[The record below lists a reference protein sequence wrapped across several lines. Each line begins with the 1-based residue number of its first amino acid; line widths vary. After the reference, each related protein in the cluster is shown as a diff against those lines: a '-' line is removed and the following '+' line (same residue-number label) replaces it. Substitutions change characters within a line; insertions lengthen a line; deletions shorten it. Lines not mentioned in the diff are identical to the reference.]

1 VNFRNG
7 ICYNVE
13 VKITKSGPFYIL
25 MAALFWS
32 FGGVFSKLIPWSGLS
47 IAAVRSVIA
56 ALTIGLY
63 RKSFHFKITKS
74 TVLASICILLTTV
87 LFMMANKMTTA
98 ANAIVLQYTSPL
110 FIIILTLVIF
120 RQKPKKRDLFALVG
134 VGLGIGLF
142 FFEQFRSGSYMGDLL
157 ALASGLTFAGVF
169 FSNRLPGAS
178 PFDATFM
185 GNLLGI
191 VFIPFLFVDKQ
202 YAANSGW
209 LPWLTILA
217 MGVIQQAGGYI
228 FFSKGIK
235 HTSATTSSI
244 IATLEPILNP
254 LWVFLV
260 VGEVPSPLAIVG
272 GAIVLTTV
280 LIYNT
285 IVTRENFRNVKAG

>member
-1 VNFRNG
+1 MNFREG
-7 ICYNVE
+7 FCYNVE

-25 MAALFWS
+25 IAALLWS

-63 RKSFHFKITKS
+63 RRSFHFKVTKS

-87 LFMMANKMTTA
+87 LFMMANKMTSA

-110 FIIILTLVIF
+110 FIIILSLIIF
-120 RQKPKKRDLFALVG
+120 KQKPKKRDLFAVIG

-142 FFEQFRSGSYMGDLL
+142 FFEQFRSGNYMGDLL

-169 FSNRLPGAS
+169 FSNKLQGAS
-178 PFDATFM
+178 PIDATFM

-191 VFIPFLFVDKQ
+191 IFLPFLFFDKQ
-202 YAANSGW
+202 VAANFSW
-209 LPWLTILA
+209 QPWLTILA

-260 VGEVPSPLAIVG
+260 VGEIPTPLALVG
-272 GAIVLTTV
+272 GLIVLSTV

-285 IVTRENFRNVKAG
+285 IVTRENFKTVKAE

>member
-1 VNFRNG
+1 VNFREG
-7 ICYNVE
+7 FCYNVE

-25 MAALFWS
+25 MAALLWS

-47 IAAVRSVIA
+47 IAAVRSVVA

-63 RKSFHFKITKS
+63 RRSFRFKVTKS

-87 LFMMANKMTTA
+87 LFMMANKMTSA

-110 FIIILTLVIF
+110 FIIILSLIIF
-120 RQKPKKRDLFALVG
+120 KQKPKKRDLFAVVG

-142 FFEQFRSGSYMGDLL
+142 FFEQFQSGSYMGDLL

-169 FSNRLPGAS
+169 FSNKLQGAS
-178 PFDATFM
+178 PIDATFM
-185 GNLLGI
+185 GNFLGI
-191 VFIPFLFVDKQ
+191 IFLPFLFFDKQ
-202 YAANSGW
+202 VSANFGW
-209 LPWLTILA
+209 QPWLTILA

-260 VGEVPSPLAIVG
+260 VGEIPTPLALVG
-272 GAIVLTTV
+272 GLIVLSTV

-285 IVTRENFRNVKAG
+285 IVTKENFKGVKTE

>member
-1 VNFRNG
+1 
-7 ICYNVE
+7 
-13 VKITKSGPFYIL
+13 
-25 MAALFWS
+25 
-32 FGGVFSKLIPWSGLS
+32 
-47 IAAVRSVIA
+47 
-56 ALTIGLY
+56 
-63 RKSFHFKITKS
+63 
-74 TVLASICILLTTV
+74 
-87 LFMMANKMTTA
+87 MMANKMTSA

-110 FIIILTLVIF
+110 FIIILSLIIF
-120 RQKPKKRDLFALVG
+120 KQKPKKRDLFAVIG

-142 FFEQFRSGSYMGDLL
+142 FFEQFRSGNYMGDLL

-169 FSNRLPGAS
+169 FSNKLQGAS
-178 PFDATFM
+178 PIDATFM

-191 VFIPFLFVDKQ
+191 IFLPFLFFDKQ
-202 YAANSGW
+202 VAANFSW
-209 LPWLTILA
+209 QPWLTILA

-260 VGEVPSPLAIVG
+260 VGEIPTPLALVG
-272 GAIVLTTV
+272 GLIVLSTV

-285 IVTRENFRNVKAG
+285 IVTRENFKTVKAE